1 MNVVPRSKISLKP
14 LSKFRGPFLSARGD
28 KSPPRNA
35 AKKVPWKK
43 IVDHSSTTPYRKGVD
58 RVVAPKWSY
67 QKEADTMG
75 GLVFLIAVAALV
87 VAILAYRK
95 AGGSSED
102 LQRQMESVRQ
112 KTADTLAKM
121 EKSLRGE
128 DKPEE

>member
-1 MNVVPRSKISLKP
+1 
-14 LSKFRGPFLSARGD
+14 
-28 KSPPRNA
+28 
-35 AKKVPWKK
+35 
-43 IVDHSSTTPYRKGVD
+43 
-58 RVVAPKWSY
+58 
-67 QKEADTMG
+67 MG

-87 VAILAYRK
+87 IAILAYRK

-112 KTADTLAKM
+112 KTADTLSKM